1 MVISKQMEGSVV
13 QSLYDSSNVIA
24 SQFNTDTKNLVIIF
38 SKGNQY
44 LYENVEYSDYTKF
57 EVSSSQ
63 GKSFNEFIKKYS
75 GKKLGEVDV
84 TSIKE
89 DIRLIKESNGK

>member
-1 MVISKQMEGSVV
+1 MEGSVV

-57 EVSSSQ
+57 EVSNSQ

-89 DIRLIKESNGK
+89 DIRLIKEGHGK